1 LELAEEIVNSVSYKV
16 YPDAWPYSDPGR
28 DVDVTLE
35 LLVERFPSLE
45 ASHEEDLARVRNKS
59 VPVYEEY
66 VVEPSTTA
74 PDSSLYYMSDST
86 VAYIDEYLK
95 EDENAWRTLFSL
107 VDSFTGKVGEL
118 VMVVTSING

>member
-1 LELAEEIVNSVSYKV
+1 V
-16 YPDAWPYSDPGR
+16 
-28 DVDVTLE
+28 
-35 LLVERFPSLE
+35 
-45 ASHEEDLARVRNKS
+45 EDLARVRNKS

-118 VMVVTSING
+118 VMVATSING